1 MIIIYYTPIISLQLN
16 IQEKADSLRA
26 EADAVVALPTPVPD
40 VSVWHVSH
48 GPQNISDIYLS
59 QWTVQW
65 IIFAVIF

>member
-40 VSVWHVSH
+40 VSV
-48 GPQNISDIYLS
+48 
-59 QWTVQW
+59 
-65 IIFAVIF
+65 